1 MGYEIEEIKKSNE
14 IINYL
19 IRNHELKSTDD
30 SGLYKSFV
38 ESERIQ
44 NLVKTYG
51 DESACSFVWLGN
63 TIYLMPD
70 ANSVFGYTKT
80 ELKKELCKSNA
91 TDIDF
96 YLSEFVIMVL
106 LLEFYDG
113 QGSSSKIRE
122 SIRFGALLNSISEH
136 LKTDAEDEDM
146 IVFTPIREKYESLKS
161 DENNSRSLST
171 KEGFVGHILQF
182 LEKQGLIEY
191 IVRDEMIKTTIKLDR
206 MMDYRLLNNE
216 NYQHV
221 MEIIGEQ
228 R

>member
-1 MGYEIEEIKKSNE
+1 MGYEIEDIKKSHE

-19 IRNHELKSTDD
+19 IKNHELKSSDDTD
-30 SGLYKSFV
+30 LYKTYV
-38 ESERIQ
+38 ESDEIQ

-51 DESACSFVWLGN
+51 EASDCHFVWFGN
-63 TIYLMPD
+63 TIYLMPE
-70 ANSVFGYTKT
+70 ANSVFGYSKAG
-80 ELKKELCKSNA
+80 LKKELCKSTA

-113 QGSSSKIRE
+113 QGSSSKVRE
-122 SIRFGALLNSISEH
+122 SIRFSVLLNSISEH
-136 LKTDAEDEDM
+136 LKTDAEDDD
-146 IVFTPIREKYESLKS
+146 IIAFTPIRELYESLKS
-161 DENNSRSLST
+161 DDGKSKARTT
-171 KEGFVGHILQF
+171 KEGFVHYILLF
-182 LEKQGLIEY
+182 LERQGLIEY
-191 IVRDEMIKTTIKLDR
+191 FVRDEWIKTTVKLDR
-206 MMDYRLLNNE
+206 MMDYKLLNNE

>member
-1 MGYEIEEIKKSNE
+1 MGYEIEDIKKSHE

-19 IRNHELKSTDD
+19 IKNHELKSSDD
-30 SGLYKSFV
+30 ADLYKTYV
-38 ESERIQ
+38 ESDEIQ

-51 DESACSFVWLGN
+51 EASDCHFVWFGN
-63 TIYLMPD
+63 TIYLMPE

-91 TDIDF
+91 ADIDF

-122 SIRFGALLNSISEH
+122 SIRFGTFLNSISEH

-161 DENNSRSLST
+161 DDNNSRSLTT
-171 KEGFVGHILQF
+171 KEGFVGHILKF

-206 MMDYRLLNNE
+206 MMDYKLLNNE

-228 R
+228 V